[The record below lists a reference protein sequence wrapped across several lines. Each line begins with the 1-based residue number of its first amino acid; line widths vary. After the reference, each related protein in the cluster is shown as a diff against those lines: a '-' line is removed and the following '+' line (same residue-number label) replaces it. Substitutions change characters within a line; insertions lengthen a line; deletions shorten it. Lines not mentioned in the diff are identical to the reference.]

1 MDRIEHISSM
11 PEFSSSSVEL
21 GKIECIEVLVN
32 SKDIVA
38 SSITTTSEY
47 TGSKHD
53 LVFIFALLEKCL
65 TEIVNI
71 TTVCSH
77 YQETKVIS
85 GFGELFRK
93 NVELIK
99 ISEPGF
105 TEAFTCLC
113 VLSKWIDNA
122 QEYIINDFE
131 DDDSLIIDSISN
143 RWQEI
148 FFKDCE
154 VDINDSQINIP
165 ELTNDQILSEDSNDD
180 DIDFDFEDDFSD
192 FSSDI
197 EFNSD
202 NVIELLANEIKNISG
217 DLEDILLKIVYGE
230 DEELLDAVT
239 EYVTLVECLME
250 ASNSVE
256 LNGLSDVCSFII
268 ENITILSSYSKSDR
282 DSVLDLIQP
291 WIKLVQNYLAEP
303 ATDEKCLNIVNHLD
317 DDKWPAPLTGV
328 AWRDL
333 FTKLDKDIS
342 NTLESGIDEQ
352 RQLTANPQDILLNIA
367 EDARPEVV
375 DAFMQEAPQLAT
387 DFSTH
392 LGLINKAENIDD
404 NLEAAQRLSHSLKG
418 SANLIGLSGIA
429 NLSHNL
435 EDIFELLQKKK
446 IQNLPDKL
454 TNVLQ
459 DASDCIESMIDAVMG
474 EDEIPQNALSVFQ
487 SVLDWANIIASN
499 ENLYQVDDSEIDTNK
514 NIVAVNDLNDEENE
528 STVTVRQAVNTDSIR
543 VSTLTIEE
551 MYRLIGEVSISVGQI
566 QTQVRHLLQQSD
578 HYRQQDN
585 MVQQRRFDLEN
596 IIDLRGKD
604 SVHHPFMA
612 DANKNSDFD
621 ALEMDQYDDL
631 YSTTHRYIEAV
642 ADSREISHS
651 MHSELI
657 KLDGLFLQQSRL
669 NKELEN
675 VVIATRMVPVS
686 SIESRLFRNVRQVCR
701 ATNKQA
707 VLELDG
713 LDLMLDVE
721 VLNKLVNPL
730 MHILRN
736 AVDHGI
742 ELPEQRD
749 FLQKNPEG
757 RIVLKFSHDGNH
769 VLVQCNDDGCGLD
782 YDKIRETATDKGL
795 LRADHQADK
804 KELARLIL
812 TPGFTTRDTT
822 TQISGRG
829 VGLDV
834 VHNTIKDLKGTL
846 ELGDSKQNGLQIT
859 IRLPVSLV
867 TSHSLIVSSNN
878 ELLALPTA
886 ALTQVLAPG
895 TGEFKRLGD
904 SMTFQLGKS
913 IYPVRTIAGL
923 LNQKQTVIDENKTVI
938 LIRSDT
944 GIVAVTIDSAVNS
957 HDLVIKSTGS
967 YVGQIQGVLGVSILG
982 DGSIIPVLDVLELL
996 RSPLSKTSTKKLQ
1009 SSTISTVKSNL
1020 LRVLIVDDSLS
1031 VRKSLTQLVEDAG
1044 FEPIQA
1050 SDGVEAMNLL
1060 EKEQADIALIDM
1072 EMPRMNGLEL
1082 TQHIRGNDAIKD
1094 LPIIMI
1100 TSRAQKKHREHA
1112 ESVGV
1117 NVYVTKPYTE
1127 DKLLDEIN
1135 TLVTL

>member
-1 MDRIEHISSM
+1 MSSLSD
-11 PEFSSSSVEL
+11 FSSSSSEL
-21 GKIECIEVLVN
+21 EKIECIEVLIN
-32 SKDIVA
+32 SKDTVSGLIN
-38 SSITTTSEY
+38 TTSDY
-47 TGSKHD
+47 SGSKHD
-53 LVFIFALLEKCL
+53 LVFIYALFEKCIV
-65 TEIVNI
+65 EIVKIIDVCKQYPDSNTISEYGILFKKNI
-71 TTVCSH
+71 
-77 YQETKVIS
+77 EVIKS
-85 GFGELFRK
+85 
-93 NVELIK
+93 
-99 ISEPGF
+99 SEPGF
-105 TEAFTCLC
+105 TEAFTSLC
-113 VLSKWIDNA
+113 VLSKLIDNA
-122 QEYIINDFE
+122 QEYIVNDFKA
-131 DDDSLIIDSISN
+131 DNNAIIDSISH

-148 FFKDCE
+148 FFK
-154 VDINDSQINIP
+154 NIP
-165 ELTNDQILSEDSNDD
+165 HENNASISIDSTLTVDD
-180 DIDFDFEDDFSD
+180 DIDFDLEED
-192 FSSDI
+192 FSSFESDI
-197 EFNSD
+197 IGDSD
-202 NVIELLANEIKNISG
+202 NVIELLANELKNISS

-230 DEELLDAVT
+230 DDELLSAVT

-250 ASNSVE
+250 AGKSVD
-256 LNGLSDVCSFII
+256 LNGLADVCSFII

-282 DSVLDLIQP
+282 DNVLDLVQP
-291 WIKLVQNYLAEP
+291 WIMLVQEYLSEP
-303 ATDEKCLNIVNHLD
+303 ATDQKCLNIVNHLENTN
-317 DDKWPAPLTGV
+317 WPAPLTGTN
-328 AWRDL
+328 WRDL
-333 FTKLDKDIS
+333 FTKLDKDITNS
-342 NTLESGIDEQ
+342 LDSKIDEHREQ
-352 RQLTANPQDILLNIA
+352 TASMEDVLLEIA
-367 EDARPEVV
+367 QDARPEVV

-392 LGLINKAENIDD
+392 IALINKGENISA

-418 SANLIGLSGIA
+418 SANLIGISGIA

-435 EDIFELLQKKK
+435 EDIFELLLKKQIQK
-446 IQNLPDKL
+446 IPDAL
-454 TNVLQ
+454 NTILQ
-459 DASDCIESMIDAVMG
+459 ESSDCIESMIDAVSG
-474 EDEIPQNALSVFQ
+474 EDDIPQNSLVILQ
-487 SVLDWANIIASN
+487 SVLNWVTKVSN
-499 ENLYQVDDSEIDTNK
+499 NDFSYEK
-514 NIVAVNDLNDEENE
+514 NSVPVEYSNDEPDEN
-528 STVTVRQAVNTDSIR
+528 TVTVRSPIITDNIR

-578 HYRQQDN
+578 FYRQQDN
-585 MVQQRRFDLEN
+585 MVQTRRFDLEN

-604 SVHHPFMA
+604 SVQHRFP
-612 DANKNSDFD
+612 ANENRNSDFD

-642 ADSREISHS
+642 ADSREISHA

-686 SIESRLFRNVRQVCR
+686 SIESRLYRNIRQVCR
-701 ATNKQA
+701 ATNKKAELQ
-707 VLELDG
+707 LDG

-736 AVDHGI
+736 SVDHGI
-742 ELPEQRD
+742 EFPEQRE
-749 FLQKNPEG
+749 FMHKKPEG
-757 RIVLKFSHDGNH
+757 RISMKFSHDGNH
-769 VLVQCNDDGCGLD
+769 VLVQCSDDGRGLD
-782 YDKIRETATDKGL
+782 YDKIRETATDKNL
-795 LRADHQADK
+795 LRSDHQPDK

-812 TPGFTTRDTT
+812 TPGFSTRETT

-834 VHNTIKDLKGTL
+834 VHDTIKELKGTL
-846 ELGDSKQNGLQIT
+846 ELADGEQHGLQIT

-867 TSHSLIVSSNN
+867 TSHSLIISSQDK
-878 ELLALPTA
+878 LLALPTA

-895 TGEFKRLGD
+895 TGHFKRLGD
-904 SMTFQLGKS
+904 SMTFQLGKN

-923 LNQKQTVIDENKTVI
+923 LNQQQSVIDESKTVI

-944 GIVAVTIDSAVNS
+944 GIVAVTIDMAVNS

-967 YVGQIQGVLGVSILG
+967 YVGEIPGILGVSILG
-982 DGSIIPVLDVLELL
+982 DGSIIPVLDILELL
-996 RSPLSKTSTKKLQ
+996 RSPLTLTRNKTDDN
-1009 SSTISTVKSNL
+1009 TIIVKPKSNL

-1060 EKEQADIALIDM
+1060 EKRQADIALIDM

-1082 TQHIRGNDAIKD
+1082 TRHIRGNEAIRN

-1100 TSRAQKKHREHA
+1100 TSRAQQKHREHA

-1127 DKLLDEIN
+1127 DKLLDEILN
-1135 TLVTL
+1135 LVTA